1 MKLGALYVG
10 DHCVLPRVWRAENA
24 WERARGL
31 LGRPALKTGEGFW
44 IEPCAS
50 VHTIGMG
57 YSLDLAFIDANG
69 CVARLAHDVK
79 PLRMASQFGARA
91 TLETAA
97 GELSTSILCTGS
109 QVKWREIMPSAG
121 TQAA

>member
-31 LGRPALKTGEGFW
+31 LGRPALKPGEGFW

-57 YSLDLAFIDANG
+57 YSLDLAFIDGAG
-69 CVARLAHDVK
+69 CVTKLAHDVK

-97 GELSTSILCTGS
+97 GELSASILRAGS
-109 QVKWREIMPSAG
+109 RVEWREATPSAKE
-121 TQAA
+121 QAA

>member
-10 DHCVLPRVWRAENA
+10 NHCVLPRVWRAENV

-31 LGRPALKTGEGFW
+31 LGRPVLKPGEGFW

-57 YSLDLAFIDANG
+57 YSLDLAFIDATG
-69 CVARLAHDVK
+69 CVAKLAHDVK
-79 PLRMASQFGARA
+79 PLRMSSQFGARA

-97 GELSTSILCTGS
+97 GELTASILRTGS
-109 QVKWREIMPSAG
+109 RVEWRETTLS
-121 TQAA
+121 TKERAA